1 VDEKTGRRESTRLSI
16 QGSTS
21 GNIGDATAV
30 GAVGE
35 DIKCDT
41 PAAPGGTIVIC
52 PWESVPGPPPQPNK
66 TDVSTD
72 NLKKDDTNKSTV
84 SSKVE
89 HKNSMTD
96 ETKILKSV
104 EEKNE
109 IQTHLGIR
117 TKPLVLEPRRNSYE
131 FISDRRQCKSENVT
145 STTSKNKIQRSNT
158 SVEMS
163 DSETIEEEPIV
174 TNESSSKISDV
185 QNIMAVKSTQA
196 SALDIAVASCGVTK
210 CEQSSMI
217 QEDTEVKIPSP
228 VCAIEETS
236 KCIQSEKEDEKLESQ
251 SGSDT
256 GHSSKM
262 CFDTIQESVDSSA
275 VESMDVVNVS
285 GDKMEE
291 ENVQELSNESMEESN
306 KESDR
311 STSRDADACPWEFDE
326 LKAHGA
332 GGVSSDHSESDH
344 SVIIQIIQEH
354 HARTKRQGSLVC
366 PWEAQQLDSSK
377 DSSSTSLLE
386 KKSFSHKKIEKTRSA
401 SLPEGKIK
409 LSICPDNY
417 DADKSH
423 SSNIGACES
432 SDVTSLPIDEQCIPK
447 SSLEHESRA
456 ITVSVTENPSL
467 EASDPLSVIIHSY
480 PSNAA
485 SENYDGNPTTCSDTF
500 KEIQSGVSP
509 SDEVEKET
517 VTKIHPVLKDD
528 DTSESPK
535 KVKECKAVTFSD
547 TVSVS
552 SDSSKENQ
560 VNKFKTEHIELITE
574 GPECDLQ
581 RLELKIKD
589 KESSPKKHCDLK
601 PKDEPGTKI
610 KKTNSKKRQR
620 SLKSSSRTLSKKDSV
635 EKQLKKSNSTDPSI
649 FDPIPSP
656 PEFDPGYPP
665 VEEMEISS
673 NVPPQTQ
680 VIPLKREKS
689 QDDESQEVIENPVE
703 ATTVSQPEPDGSA
716 QADSLAVSD
725 IPPLETPEVC
735 PWEDEENCRTESHS
749 PFVKLYA
756 TLGYL

>member
-1 VDEKTGRRESTRLSI
+1 
-16 QGSTS
+16 
-21 GNIGDATAV
+21 
-30 GAVGE
+30 
-35 DIKCDT
+35 
-41 PAAPGGTIVIC
+41 
-52 PWESVPGPPPQPNK
+52 
-66 TDVSTD
+66 
-72 NLKKDDTNKSTV
+72 
-84 SSKVE
+84 
-89 HKNSMTD
+89 
-96 ETKILKSV
+96 
-104 EEKNE
+104 
-109 IQTHLGIR
+109 
-117 TKPLVLEPRRNSYE
+117 
-131 FISDRRQCKSENVT
+131 
-145 STTSKNKIQRSNT
+145 
-158 SVEMS
+158 
-163 DSETIEEEPIV
+163 
-174 TNESSSKISDV
+174 
-185 QNIMAVKSTQA
+185 
-196 SALDIAVASCGVTK
+196 
-210 CEQSSMI
+210 MI
-217 QEDTEVKIPSP
+217 QD
-228 VCAIEETS
+228 
-236 KCIQSEKEDEKLESQ
+236 
-251 SGSDT
+251 
-256 GHSSKM
+256 
-262 CFDTIQESVDSSA
+262 
-275 VESMDVVNVS
+275 
-285 GDKMEE
+285 
-291 ENVQELSNESMEESN
+291 
-306 KESDR
+306 
-311 STSRDADACPWEFDE
+311 
-326 LKAHGA
+326 
-332 GGVSSDHSESDH
+332 
-344 SVIIQIIQEH
+344 H

-377 DSSSTSLLE
+377 DSSSSSLHERKPLSNKLNE
-386 KKSFSHKKIEKTRSA
+386 KSRSS
-401 SLPEGKIK
+401 SLPVEHIK

-432 SDVTSLPIDEQCIPK
+432 SDMTSLPIDEQCIPK

-485 SENYDGNPTTCSDTF
+485 SENYDGKPITCSDTF

-509 SDEVEKET
+509 SVEVEKET
-517 VTKIHPVLKDD
+517 VTKIHPVLKEDD
-528 DTSESPK
+528 ISESPK

-560 VNKFKTEHIELITE
+560 VNKFKSEHIELITE

-601 PKDEPGTKI
+601 PIDEPGTKI

-620 SLKSSSRTLSKKDSV
+620 SLKSSRTLSKKDSV

-649 FDPIPSP
+649 FDPIPPP

-665 VEEMEISS
+665 VEEMEISC
-673 NVPPQTQ
+673 NVPPIDQ

-689 QDDESQEVIENPVE
+689 QDDESQELTENPVE
-703 ATTVSQPEPDGSA
+703 ANTVSQQEPDGSA

-725 IPPLETPEVC
+725 VPPSLETPEVC